1 VAKVRELQ
9 NVAREDEEFLALWYW
24 PTKQK
29 GLCDGPDGMRARY
42 VNSLACTWEP
52 DQMYEGQDWIVVN
65 SMFVSWMQR
74 TKLKANLVTMQGY
87 QTEKK
92 ISIPLEQNS
101 HFENHLSLLQDT
113 GSNDDHME

>member
-1 VAKVRELQ
+1 MEGTVFRVAKVRELQ
-9 NVAREDEEFLALWYW
+9 NVAREDGEFLALWYW
-24 PTKQK
+24 LTKRK

-42 VNSLACTWEP
+42 VNSLACTWEL

-87 QTEKK
+87 
-92 ISIPLEQNS
+92 
-101 HFENHLSLLQDT
+101 
-113 GSNDDHME
+113 